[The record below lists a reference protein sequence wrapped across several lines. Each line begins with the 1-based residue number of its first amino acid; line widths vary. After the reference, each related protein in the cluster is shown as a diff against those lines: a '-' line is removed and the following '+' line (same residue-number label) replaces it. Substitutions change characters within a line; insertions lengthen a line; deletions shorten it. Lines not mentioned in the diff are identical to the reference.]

1 MSFFADLG
9 PWLALLVVVA
19 LCAAAVVY
27 LRNVKLAVALG
38 AVGAIAVAFLF
49 GRRGGQKD
57 VREDVR
63 RETENAIER
72 NVERAEE
79 ARVESDRRNA
89 DPDRLRESDGFR
101 RTD

>member
-1 MSFFADLG
+1 MDFVRDLG
-9 PWLALLVVVA
+9 PWVVLAICVA
-19 LCAAAVVY
+19 AVAAAFVY
-27 LRNVKLAVALG
+27 LPNKKIAVLVA
-38 AVGAIAVAFLF
+38 AVGAVVSAFAF

-63 RETENAIER
+63 RETEHE
-72 NVERAEE
+72 VERQAERADD

-89 DPDRLRESDGFR
+89 DPDELRNSDGFR